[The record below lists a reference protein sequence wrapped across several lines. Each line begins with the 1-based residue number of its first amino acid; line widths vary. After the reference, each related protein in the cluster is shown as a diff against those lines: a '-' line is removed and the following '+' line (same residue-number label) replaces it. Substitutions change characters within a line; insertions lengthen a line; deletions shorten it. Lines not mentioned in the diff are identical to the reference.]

1 MKIDIKKK
9 YTVLKKHSV
18 LSKLAIYITLI
29 GIGFVYLY
37 PIIYMVVNSFF
48 SNEDLLDP
56 SVIWVPTG
64 LSFDNYIRAFET
76 LDFFKSFAVSIAM
89 SLPPAL
95 FQTAITA
102 IIAYG
107 LARFNFP
114 GKKIFFVLIIA
125 TFLLPTQIMI
135 IPRYVLFDSFGITDT
150 VWAQYLP
157 AIFGQGIKS
166 AIFILVFAQ
175 YFSTYPLSFDEAAA
189 LDGAGKI
196 KTFLLIAV
204 PMAGGAFVLSILFS
218 FVWYWNETRQSGLY
232 FGEVIK
238 TLPMRLGSFAASY
251 ESLYEGAGTTTD
263 AAVSINE
270 GVTLAGTLLSCL
282 PILILFI
289 LLQRYFVESIE
300 KSGITGE

>member
-1 MKIDIKKK
+1 MKINIKKK

-107 LARFNFP
+107 LARFNIK

-218 FVWYWNETRQSGLY
+218 FVWYWNETYQSNLL
-232 FGEVIK
+232 FGSAIQ
-238 TLPMRLGSFAASY
+238 TLPLKLQTFTAQYEAIYGGGDAS
-251 ESLYEGAGTTTD
+251 GT
-263 AAVSINE
+263 VNE
-270 GVTLAGTLLSCL
+270 AISLAGTLLSIL
-282 PILILFI
+282 PVLILYVC
-289 LLQRYFVESIE
+289 LQKQFVESIE
-300 KSGITGE
+300 RSGITGE

>member
-114 GKKIFFVLIIA
+114 SKKIFFVLIIA

-157 AIFGQGIKS
+157 AIFGQ
-166 AIFILVFAQ
+166 
-175 YFSTYPLSFDEAAA
+175 
-189 LDGAGKI
+189 
-196 KTFLLIAV
+196 
-204 PMAGGAFVLSILFS
+204 
-218 FVWYWNETRQSGLY
+218 
-232 FGEVIK
+232 
-238 TLPMRLGSFAASY
+238 
-251 ESLYEGAGTTTD
+251 
-263 AAVSINE
+263 
-270 GVTLAGTLLSCL
+270 
-282 PILILFI
+282 
-289 LLQRYFVESIE
+289 
-300 KSGITGE
+300 

>member
-218 FVWYWNETRQSGLY
+218 FVWYWNETYQSNLL
-232 FGEVIK
+232 FGSAIQ
-238 TLPMRLGSFAASY
+238 TLPLKLQTFTAQYEAIYGGGDAS
-251 ESLYEGAGTTTD
+251 GT
-263 AAVSINE
+263 VNE
-270 GVTLAGTLLSCL
+270 AISLAGTLLSIL
-282 PILILFI
+282 PVLILYVC
-289 LLQRYFVESIE
+289 LQKQFVESIE
-300 KSGITGE
+300 RSGITGE